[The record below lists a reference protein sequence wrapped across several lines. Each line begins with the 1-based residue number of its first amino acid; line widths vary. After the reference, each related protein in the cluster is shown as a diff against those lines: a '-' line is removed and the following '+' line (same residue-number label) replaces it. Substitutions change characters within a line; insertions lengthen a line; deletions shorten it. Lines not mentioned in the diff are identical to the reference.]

1 MVWPV
6 QSLLWRNTQ
15 GSFERSASRWC
26 MTLSI
31 EAKYNQI
38 LDENAFLTRTIKQL
52 KLALHQMQI
61 DKAATERANTL
72 SEAMLP
78 QSSIDRLNE
87 AFATSTDNA
96 GLKQAINAEWRY
108 VRSMNK
114 QDVRVQRILGE

>member
-1 MVWPV
+1 
-6 QSLLWRNTQ
+6 
-15 GSFERSASRWC
+15 

>member
-1 MVWPV
+1 
-6 QSLLWRNTQ
+6 
-15 GSFERSASRWC
+15 

-52 KLALHQMQI
+52 KVALHQMQI
-61 DKAATERANTL
+61 DKAAEHRANIL
-72 SEAMLP
+72 REAMLP
-78 QSSIDRLNE
+78 ASSIDRLNA

-96 GLKQAINAEWRY
+96 GLKQAINAEWRH

-114 QDVRVQRILGE
+114 QDARVERILG